1 MSWTN
6 VISDLSGKE
15 IVETF
20 YKKELQKKKKK
31 KKNSKRGWKLKINK
45 EKGDKLYVKW
55 KKYNNSL
62 KNWIDKKK
70 HSINKCIFSRSKIL
84 RKRVKVGLH
93 LSNYAIKQI

>member
-6 VISDLSGKE
+6 VISDLNGKE
-15 IVETF
+15 IVETL
-20 YKKELQKKKKK
+20 YKKELKKK

-70 HSINKCIFSRSKIL
+70 HSINKCIFSRSRIL

>member
-6 VISDLSGKE
+6 VISDLNGKE
-15 IVETF
+15 VVETL
-20 YKKELQKKKKK
+20 YKKELK

-70 HSINKCIFSRSKIL
+70 HSINKCIFSRSRIL

>member
-20 YKKELQKKKKK
+20 YKKELQKKKK

>member
-20 YKKELQKKKKK
+20 YQKELQKK

>member
-20 YKKELQKKKKK
+20 YKKELKKKK